1 MLYDQGQTRAT
12 EAKQKPKTQKPRK
25 TLKAGSRGSQPKP
38 KVSNNKRYSA
48 HVKLVACKML
58 RLQLNPYSRR
68 PLWQS

>member
-38 KVSNNKRYSA
+38 RSEQQQA
-48 HVKLVACKML
+48 
-58 RLQLNPYSRR
+58 LQRARQTGRMQDAAAAIKSL
-68 PLWQS
+68 L